1 MAENGDHN
9 YKEESE
15 IRKLINDLLGISES
29 YEMPTK
35 LMTILA
41 DKKNREEL
49 FNKFLEEKKDLSY
62 DWFTDYYQEEQ
73 GDRNALKQDF
83 TPDCICEIVNK
94 VNEKA
99 DKIADICSGTGGLTI
114 KLWNENRDAF
124 FHCEEVAARA
134 VPVLLFNLAIRN
146 IRGEVIHG
154 DVLTRKIEKVYRL
167 TPSVQYSDIEVTNVP
182 TEQKYESVVM
192 NPPYSLKWSG
202 ETDERFEEF
211 GVPPKSK
218 ADYCFILHGLNM
230 LEDNGRL
237 LAILPHG
244 VLFRGSGEGKIR
256 EKLIEKNMIRSVIGL
271 PDNLFLNTGIP
282 VLLLELRR
290 HSGDLLV
297 IDGSKEFKK
306 DKPNNKMT
314 DENINTIVTA
324 YKMRRKIDKLA
335 NVVDKKEIAENGY
348 NLNIPR
354 YVDTFEPEEVPDLVE
369 CLKEL
374 KEINR
379 DIEKSEKELLKML
392 EQLTGTTPKE
402 MKEQEE
408 INKIYENYIESKY
421 GQMEIKL

>member
-167 TPSVQYSDIEVTNVP
+167 TPGAKYSDIEVIDTP
-182 TEQKYESVVM
+182 TEWKYESVVM

-202 ETDERFEEF
+202 QMDERFKEF
-211 GVPPKSK
+211 GVPQK
-218 ADYCFILHGLNM
+218 A
-230 LEDNGRL
+230 
-237 LAILPHG
+237 
-244 VLFRGSGEGKIR
+244 
-256 EKLIEKNMIRSVIGL
+256 KLIIVLYCMGL
-271 PDNLFLNTGIP
+271 T
-282 VLLLELRR
+282 
-290 HSGDLLV
+290 
-297 IDGSKEFKK
+297 
-306 DKPNNKMT
+306 
-314 DENINTIVTA
+314 
-324 YKMRRKIDKLA
+324 
-335 NVVDKKEIAENGY
+335 
-348 NLNIPR
+348 
-354 YVDTFEPEEVPDLVE
+354 
-369 CLKEL
+369 C
-374 KEINR
+374 
-379 DIEKSEKELLKML
+379 
-392 EQLTGTTPKE
+392 
-402 MKEQEE
+402 
-408 INKIYENYIESKY
+408 
-421 GQMEIKL
+421 